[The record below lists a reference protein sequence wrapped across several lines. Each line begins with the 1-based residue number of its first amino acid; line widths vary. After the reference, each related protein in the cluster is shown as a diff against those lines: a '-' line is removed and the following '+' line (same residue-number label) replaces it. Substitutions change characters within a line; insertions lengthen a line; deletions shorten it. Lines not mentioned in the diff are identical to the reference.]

1 MSGTTPVYG
10 LPYQTNDDPP
20 DGPALGEDLALA
32 VESELQRIDGDI
44 ADLSAAPGEAYQGAN
59 DTSAAGTYTSGTTH
73 GLSFTAPASGRVEVT
88 FSGWVG
94 SSAVIAST
102 TTPRTYMSDHVRSG
116 GVIGSGTDVLAADD
130 DRAIPY
136 FVANTTAGFKYIFGQ
151 LTHLVTGLT
160 PGNSYN
166 VVTVFRE
173 NGGGASAAINKRRLV
188 VKPA

>member
-10 LPYQTNDDPP
+10 LPYQSTDDPP

-59 DTSAAGTYTSGTTH
+59 DTSALGTYVAGTTH
-73 GLSFTAPASGRVEVT
+73 GLAFVAPASGRVEIT

-94 SSAVIAST
+94 SSAVIVST
-102 TTPRTYMSDHVRSG
+102 TTPRTLMSDHVRTG
-116 GVIGSGTDVLAADD
+116 GTIGSGADVMAAND

-136 FVANTTAGFKYIFGQ
+136 FVASSTAGFKYIFGQ

-166 VVTVFRE
+166 VVTVFRD
-173 NGGGASAAINKRRLV
+173 NGGGASAAVNKRRLV
-188 VKPA
+188 VTPA